1 MKEEVFK
8 DIDRLSLHD
17 SHIDKIQR
25 SQDSLILTI
34 DWAKLDDYAE
44 QNIDEG
50 IIIGKCELI
59 FNHINNEVLRL
70 DYSGVVGH
78 EDKQSVEIDYNVE
91 LFNNW
96 LVLQNKLSDSNMFCL
111 GGLIDYKDSSV
122 WLDWQ
127 FSFGDF
133 SLTWD
138 NYITCIDWKSGKIV
152 I

>member
-1 MKEEVFK
+1 
-8 DIDRLSLHD
+8 
-17 SHIDKIQR
+17 
-25 SQDSLILTI
+25 
-34 DWAKLDDYAE
+34 
-44 QNIDEG
+44 
-50 IIIGKCELI
+50 
-59 FNHINNEVLRL
+59 VLRL